1 MVHWRREN
9 PEKDRDE
16 SSPVSPVLL
25 LPASAVPAL
34 PGPGAPTPAR
44 EITMGGCVEPVKH
57 WEMIGTAVALLA
69 AAGAALHPIEALQ
82 TV

>member
-1 MVHWRREN
+1 
-9 PEKDRDE
+9 
-16 SSPVSPVLL
+16 
-25 LPASAVPAL
+25 
-34 PGPGAPTPAR
+34 
-44 EITMGGCVEPVKH
+44 MGGCVEPVKH